1 MIALID
7 YGAGNL
13 TSVRKALAH
22 LGAPAATPA
31 APADL
36 GAAVGVIVPGVGNF
50 EVTAAL
56 GDDWR
61 AAIRDHIARD
71 KPMLG
76 ICVGMQWLFDGSAEA
91 PGHPGL
97 ELLPG
102 RCRLLLDEEGAAAG
116 AVGAQ
121 ARGRAAETGRAAPR
135 AGGET
140 GVRSRREGAETGR
153 AEPRAGGGPTEAGG
167 GEAKTGGAGAFKV
180 PHVGWNSLHRTRDSW
195 LLEGVG
201 EGDQVYFTHS
211 YAAPVT
217 ESCVGSTR
225 YGVEFAAAVEHGAV
239 GGVQF
244 HPEKSSDVGLRILRN
259 FLRRVS
265 QSRDRRGSGD
275 RRRRSR

>member
-22 LGAPAATPA
+22 LGAPVTTPA

-36 GAAVGVIVPGVGNF
+36 AAAAGVIVPGVGNF

-61 AAIRDHIARD
+61 AAIRDHIARE

-102 RCRLLLDEEGAAAG
+102 TCSLITNEEGAAAG
-116 AVGAQ
+116 TVGAQ
-121 ARGRAAETGRAAPR
+121 AGGPGADTADAATA
-135 AGGET
+135 
-140 GVRSRREGAETGR
+140 
-153 AEPRAGGGPTEAGG
+153 RAGGGPTETGG
-167 GEAKTGGAGAFKV
+167 GEARTGGDAGAFKV
-180 PHVGWNSLHRTRDSW
+180 PHVGWNSLHRTRGSW

-225 YGVEFAAAVEHGAV
+225 YGVEFAAAVERGAV

-244 HPEKSSDVGLRILRN
+244 HPEKSSDVGLRILSN
-259 FLRRVS
+259 FLRRVP
-265 QSRDRRGSGD
+265 
-275 RRRRSR
+275 

>member
-22 LGAPAATPA
+22 LGAPVTTPA

-36 GAAVGVIVPGVGNF
+36 QAAAGVIVPGVGNF

-56 GDDWR
+56 GADWR
-61 AAIRDHIARD
+61 AAIRDHVARER
-71 KPMLG
+71 PMLG

-102 RCRLLLDEEGAAAG
+102 TCSLIVDEEGAS
-116 AVGAQ
+116 
-121 ARGRAAETGRAAPR
+121 E
-135 AGGET
+135 
-140 GVRSRREGAETGR
+140 
-153 AEPRAGGGPTEAGG
+153 
-167 GEAKTGGAGAFKV
+167 AFKV
-180 PHVGWNSLHRTRDSW
+180 PHVGWNSLHRARDSW
-195 LLEGVG
+195 LLEGVD

-225 YGVEFAAAVEHGAV
+225 YGAEFAAAVERGAV

-259 FLRRVS
+259 FLRRVP
-265 QSRDRRGSGD
+265 RGT
-275 RRRRSR
+275 

>member
-22 LGAPAATPA
+22 LGAGVTTPA

-36 GAAVGVIVPGVGNF
+36 EEAEGVIVPGVGNF

-56 GDDWR
+56 GDEWR
-61 AAIRDHIARD
+61 AAIRGHIARGR
-71 KPMLG
+71 PMLG

-102 RCRLLLDEEGAAAG
+102 TCRLIADEDDGSE
-116 AVGAQ
+116 
-121 ARGRAAETGRAAPR
+121 
-135 AGGET
+135 
-140 GVRSRREGAETGR
+140 
-153 AEPRAGGGPTEAGG
+153 
-167 GEAKTGGAGAFKV
+167 AFKV
-180 PHVGWNSLHRTRDSW
+180 PHVGWNSLHRARDSW

-225 YGVEFAAAVEHGAV
+225 YGVEFAAAVERGAV

-259 FLRRVS
+259 FLRRVP
-265 QSRDRRGSGD
+265 
-275 RRRRSR
+275 